1 MKTEFS
7 YPTDEEL
14 YAYERIA
21 RRERAKAQAA
31 LVRALFRATREA
43 LFPRT
48 GAGRAAPKAVLH
60 G

>member
-7 YPTDEEL
+7 YPTGEEL

-21 RRERAKAQAA
+21 RRERAKAQAEF
-31 LVRALFRATREA
+31 VRALFRAVKEA
-43 LFPRT
+43 LAPR
-48 GAGRAAPKAVLH
+48 AVRAAPRAVLH